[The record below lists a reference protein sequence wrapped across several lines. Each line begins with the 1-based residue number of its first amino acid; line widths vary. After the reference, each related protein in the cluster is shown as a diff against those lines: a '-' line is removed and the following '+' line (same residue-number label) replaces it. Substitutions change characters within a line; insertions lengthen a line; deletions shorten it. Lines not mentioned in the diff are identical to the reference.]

1 MEGLTMLKIGF
12 LGLGN
17 MGTAIAGR
25 LVDAG
30 HRVTVW
36 NRSPEAAD
44 PLVAAGAVLAG
55 SAAEALAQPLSFS
68 MLANDEAADQTLSE
82 ANLGDATGRI
92 HVNMASISSAL
103 ADVLTDRVA
112 AAGGTYIAAPV
123 LGRPNV
129 AAAGKLNI
137 LPAGPAE
144 VIESLEPYFSVLGAR
159 TWPMGDRPSAAN
171 VVKIAVN
178 YNIIHAMQAIA
189 ESVAMVERRGVAPT
203 EFVELLSSTLFGGVV
218 YQGYG
223 QIIADRAYRPAGF
236 TVELGLKDLSL
247 AEQSAAEVALEL
259 PSAPVLREM
268 FETAVADP
276 ELAGADWCA
285 IAEVTRRTPTV

>member
-1 MEGLTMLKIGF
+1 MTDIGF

-17 MGTAIAGR
+17 MGSAIAAR
-25 LVDAG
+25 LIAAG
-30 HRVTVW
+30 HTVTVW
-36 NRSPEAAD
+36 NRSPEAAG

-112 AAGGTYIAAPV
+112 AAGGTYVAAPV

-144 VIESLEPYFSVLGAR
+144 VVASLEPYFAVLGVR
-159 TWPMGDRPSAAN
+159 TWPMGERPSAAN

-247 AEQSAAEVALEL
+247 AEQSAAEVSLTL

-285 IAEVTRRTPTV
+285 IAEVTRRTPTA